1 VVEESLMSCVLRLRR
16 DAALLEDVL
25 ASVMQAT
32 PARAGKSSD
41 SVNVAVSEADFTGL
55 DTQIRDAIEFLR
67 RNKAG
72 LAGLRDAEACLDF
85 GVERRDVA
93 VQTVRFPAEL
103 LRLAGTLGISIE
115 VSLYPEM
122 EGAT

>member
-1 VVEESLMSCVLRLRR
+1 
-16 DAALLEDVL
+16 
-25 ASVMQAT
+25 
-32 PARAGKSSD
+32 
-41 SVNVAVSEADFTGL
+41 VNVPVSDADFTSL

-67 RNKAG
+67 RNNGG
-72 LAGLRDAEACLDF
+72 LASLRDAEACLDF

-103 LRLAGTLGISIE
+103 LRLVGTLEMTIE

-122 EGAT
+122 GGATQENKAP

>member
-1 VVEESLMSCVLRLRR
+1 VVEESLMGCVLRVWR
-16 DAALLEDVL
+16 DGALLEDVL
-25 ASVMQAT
+25 ALGIHAT
-32 PARAGKSSD
+32 PARGGKSSD
-41 SVNVAVSEADFTGL
+41 WVNVPVSDADFTRL

-67 RNKAG
+67 RNNGG
-72 LAGLRDAEACLDF
+72 LASLGDAEACLDF

-103 LRLAGTLGISIE
+103 LRLVGTLEISIE

-122 EGAT
+122 GGAT

>member
-1 VVEESLMSCVLRLRR
+1 MGCVLRLRR

-25 ASVMQAT
+25 AIGMQAT
-32 PARAGKSSD
+32 PARGGKSSD
-41 SVNVAVSEADFTGL
+41 SVNVAVSEVDFMSL
-55 DTQIRDAIEFLR
+55 DIQIRDAIEFLS
-67 RNKAG
+67 RNTDG
-72 LAGLRDAEACLDF
+72 LASLRDVDACLDF

-93 VQTVRFPAEL
+93 VQTVRFPPEL
-103 LRLAGTLGISIE
+103 IRLAGTLGMAIE